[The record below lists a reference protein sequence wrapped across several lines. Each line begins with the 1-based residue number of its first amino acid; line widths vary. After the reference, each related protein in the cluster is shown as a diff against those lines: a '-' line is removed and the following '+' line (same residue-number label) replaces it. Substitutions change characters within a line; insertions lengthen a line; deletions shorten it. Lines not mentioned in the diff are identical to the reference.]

1 MNLLILSLGILS
13 LLGAPLF
20 AHRTTPVT
28 PAGAGTSVFPA
39 NGGVAASDNVSPR
52 SSSPPFGP
60 HAAFGDPRV
69 TGGVPESAFNG
80 GQPAPMGIGDI
91 GGPNGGQPSS
101 FTSTYVQG
109 TVTVGRVA
117 AQNLSLSTPHD
128 LSLQLNAFLVFDV
141 GSSRYAYWTQDVA
154 ILNTATRTVGFED
167 NVWNA
172 TSLAL
177 ASGAL
182 SGNGTVAVV
191 GSSSYYGYG
200 APCSLSGAC
209 MILPNP
215 QSLTLGLNA
224 TLGPGGIPTVRV
236 LFADGGPTQ
245 PYDTVT
251 FPWATSVSNFRG
263 FDVDPGLG
271 LPGNCPRCFGDLEL
285 IAGGPGNGSQT
296 ALDGATN
303 LLFSLEWWNGYN
315 FEPVPNA
322 ENHGEATE
330 EGISNVVETEVAGA
344 TGQPEAS
351 IVYGT
356 TSSPLGTLWTQTS
369 LSTVEVSV
377 VTGSSGGELTVGSSP
392 IPFRSDFVETLVVPG
407 AVDASILS
415 GATTYPIGTISLAP
429 GQVLSL
435 EVGALPA
442 VFVPSGLP
450 LGTVWSVTLES
461 QQLFG
466 TGNITFGE
474 AAGIYSYVIG
484 SPSGYAGTP
493 DQGNVSVSGSG
504 TDQVIQFAST
514 QHSAWS
520 EFLGF
525 LFTYELYV
533 ILAVIALAVI
543 VVVGTVLSH
552 RGPSGGR

>member
-191 GSSSYYGYG
+191 GSSSVLRVRGTLFPLRRLYDFDGSTIADPGTQRNAG
-200 APCSLSGAC
+200 A
-209 MILPNP
+209 
-215 QSLTLGLNA
+215 
-224 TLGPGGIPTVRV
+224 GGIPTVRV

-315 FEPVPNA
+315 FEPVRTRRIMGRRPRK
-322 ENHGEATE
+322 G
-330 EGISNVVETEVAGA
+330 SR
-344 TGQPEAS
+344 
-351 IVYGT
+351 
-356 TSSPLGTLWTQTS
+356 TSSRPRSPARPGNRRRRS
-369 LSTVEVSV
+369 CMEPPRAR
-377 VTGSSGGELTVGSSP
+377 SGRFGP
-392 IPFRSDFVETLVVPG
+392 R
-407 AVDASILS
+407 
-415 GATTYPIGTISLAP
+415 
-429 GQVLSL
+429 
-435 EVGALPA
+435 PA
-442 VFVPSGLP
+442 CPR
-450 LGTVWSVTLES
+450 WK
-461 QQLFG
+461 
-466 TGNITFGE
+466 
-474 AAGIYSYVIG
+474 
-484 SPSGYAGTP
+484 
-493 DQGNVSVSGSG
+493 
-504 TDQVIQFAST
+504 
-514 QHSAWS
+514 
-520 EFLGF
+520 
-525 LFTYELYV
+525 
-533 ILAVIALAVI
+533 
-543 VVVGTVLSH
+543 
-552 RGPSGGR
+552 